1 MNLYLM
7 VKVIAMG
14 VNLAIMGITFA
25 ILALFA
31 LPKTLIFNS
40 YPVTMPVRCIVIFLC
55 IVVLINGAQVFM

>member
-7 VKVIAMG
+7 VKGIAIG
-14 VNLAIMGITFA
+14 VNLAIMGVTFA

-40 YPVTMPVRCIVIFLC
+40 HPVTMPVRCIVIFLC
-55 IVVLINGAQVFM
+55 IVALINGTQAFM

>member
-14 VNLAIMGITFA
+14 VNLTIMGVTFT
-25 ILALFA
+25 ILALFS

-40 YPVTMPVRCIVIFLC
+40 YPVTMPVRRIVIFLC
-55 IVVLINGAQVFM
+55 IVVLTNGVQMFM